1 MRITPADRMPF
12 ARNFT
17 RHIEIDGRHAHNRR
31 ITTDN
36 QASVVPLAKSLR
48 PALSN
53 GLDDLSAKARMWLR
67 RLCSS
72 TEGVRV
78 AARVL
83 NTVLRRRSQF
93 VTRHP
98 WSIWSFDD
106 LVVGDEWESPRRTV
120 TETDVVL
127 FAGLSGDFNPLHVDH
142 SSAGGNPFGR
152 PVAHGLLGLAIAT
165 GLMSQAPRVDT
176 LAFLAILEWKFH
188 RPIVF
193 GDTIHALSIVVSLE
207 RQARGRRGIVTWHRK
222 ILNQD
227 GHLVQEGRTQTL
239 VRARSQPSA
248 AP

>member
-1 MRITPADRMPF
+1 
-12 ARNFT
+12 
-17 RHIEIDGRHAHNRR
+17 
-31 ITTDN
+31 
-36 QASVVPLAKSLR
+36 
-48 PALSN
+48 
-53 GLDDLSAKARMWLR
+53 
-67 RLCSS
+67 
-72 TEGVRV
+72 
-78 AARVL
+78 
-83 NTVLRRRSQF
+83 

-106 LVVGDEWESPRRTV
+106 LTVGDEWESPRRTV

-127 FAGLSGDFNPLHVDH
+127 FAGLSGDYNPLHVDH
-142 SSAGGNPFGR
+142 SSAQSNPFGR

-193 GDTIHALSIVVSLE
+193 GDTIHALSVIESLQP
-207 RQARGRRGIVTWHRK
+207 QANGRRGIVTWHRK

-239 VRARSQPSA
+239 VRGRSKQP
-248 AP
+248 PTP